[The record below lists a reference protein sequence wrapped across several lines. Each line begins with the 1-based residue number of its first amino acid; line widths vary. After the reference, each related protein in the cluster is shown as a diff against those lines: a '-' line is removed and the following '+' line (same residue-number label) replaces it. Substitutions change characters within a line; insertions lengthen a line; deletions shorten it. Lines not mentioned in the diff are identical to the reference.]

1 MKFIAVTLTF
11 LFASI
16 SFVYSQESVEAGKT
30 IFNSRC
36 TSCHAIDR
44 RVIGPALKDVHNRHD
59 EKWIVNFVHSSQ
71 TVIKGGDAVAV
82 KLFQEYNQTVMPD
95 HKDLSQA
102 QIKNIIAYIK
112 DESLKEPKAPAA
124 AYVPA
129 FTKPYKDKNG
139 IIDRIVYLNFDEA
152 QKPLKFSDTTSWLII
167 AILILTL
174 ITFFYVMTYLNHIL
188 DNYTAKK
195 NKTSE
200 IIEEEIIEDQL
211 NSVALKVE
219 IDAAY
224 AKEEDCLSAH
234 K

>member
-1 MKFIAVTLTF
+1 MKFIAFTLIL

-16 SFVYSQESVEAGKT
+16 SFVYSQESVEAGKI

-59 EKWIVNFVHSSQ
+59 EKWIFNFVHSSQ
-71 TVIKGGDAVAV
+71 TVIKGGDVVAV
-82 KLFQEYNQTVMPD
+82 KIFQEYNQTVMPD
-95 HKDLSQA
+95 HRDLSEA

-112 DESLKEPKAPAA
+112 NESLKEPEARAA

-174 ITFFYVMTYLNHIL
+174 ITFFYVMIYLNYIL
-188 DNYTAKK
+188 DTYTAKN
-195 NKTSE
+195 NK
-200 IIEEEIIEDQL
+200 IKEEVFKDKL
-211 NSVALKVE
+211 NSGALKVE
-219 IDAAY
+219 IDGAY
-224 AKEEDCLSAH
+224 AKEEDCLSEH